1 MKGPSYLID
10 KITVLLSPLR
20 SMLWIAKGLFHGF
33 LCKIGLYLGLR
44 LCRPQNQLCAE
55 KQSASCLIFSLS
67 LSPLIPNLP
76 DLSTTLQNIC
86 GSLHCHY
93 LFLIPSPVDLTFFHS
108 HLPLPIYCFF
118 PRYSLATHRS
128 CMPENKVRCLQ
139 IFSFLFVS
147 TDPLVSLPSLQQT
160 LYHSLPCILAT
171 IYC

>member
-20 SMLWIAKGLFHGF
+20 SMLWIAKGLFHGL
-33 LCKIGLYLGLR
+33 LCKIGFYLGLR

-108 HLPLPIYCFF
+108 HLPLQFIAFSHVFSGNSQAMHARKQGKMPADLLF
-118 PRYSLATHRS
+118 SLCLHRS
-128 CMPENKVRCLQ
+128 SCLIT
-139 IFSFLFVS
+139 IFAANPV
-147 TDPLVSLPSLQQT
+147 P
-160 LYHSLPCILAT
+160 
-171 IYC
+171 